1 MRKVSIVAAT
11 APVWVVGF
19 LVVLAP
25 NYFQALLLNPPALVG
40 MPAGIVMGAV
50 AVALTILG
58 LLAVESDSRIVRAAG
73 IAFATLPAVLTFL
86 MAPAIVL
93 ILLNLSI

>member
-1 MRKVSIVAAT
+1 MRKVTMVAAT

-19 LVVLAP
+19 LLIAAP
-25 NYFQALLLNPPALVG
+25 NYFGALFLNPPALVG
-40 MPAGIVMGAV
+40 LPAGSVIAAV

-58 LLAVESDSRIVRAAG
+58 IVVVEAESRLVRAAG
-73 IAFATLPAVLTFL
+73 IAFFTLPAVLGFL

-93 ILLNLSI
+93 ILLNLSV